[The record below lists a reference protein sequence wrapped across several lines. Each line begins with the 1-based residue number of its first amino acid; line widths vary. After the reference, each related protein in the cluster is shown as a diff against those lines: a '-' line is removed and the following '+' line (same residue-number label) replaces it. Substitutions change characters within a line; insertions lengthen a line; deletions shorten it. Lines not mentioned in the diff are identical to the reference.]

1 MAADD
6 TRVFKW
12 FKCSMRLYKSQKMR
26 ILREYEFTNDLK
38 ENKKMVLMAE
48 AVCLRL
54 MAEACSHDGYLLFDD
69 STPYSTENLA
79 RVAGCPIDIF
89 ESIFKALKDV
99 NLIEITPKKEVYLC
113 DLEEYVGSET
123 GAAIRKRKFRA
134 GKRAE
139 QEESEEDDEGTDGGQ
154 AGDNKGTSGEP
165 VPKSIR
171 DIEGKSIRGED
182 ISASHSPACAGAR
195 EDSASPSSDS
205 PFDLDWFIADFE
217 RMDQFQRI
225 SQGKVVTRQE
235 LEAWYD
241 WQNNVGQWHLG
252 GGLAITKANYRRYV
266 LLAIPKIRRMLRERA
281 AGGDAGMSLHQI
293 TREEFAAYC
302 SKLNEGFSI
311 PQITSEEEEAVWSS
325 LVALNYHLLNGQLVT
340 TGNIGYFT
348 RPELKR
354 IREEAEAN
362 RSQEEQED
370 VYQNPTYRKFV
381 AFFHDSVELLNLK
394 ARIGLDGI
402 KRMASYPCLAQV
414 AAWSKQGLCPNP
426 EDLHK
431 YDVKDLA
438 FKAFDKVR
446 RIQDAEKA
454 AMERNAGNK
463 S

>member
-1 MAADD
+1 MSK
-6 TRVFKW
+6 FQ
-12 FKCSMRLYKSQKMR
+12 KSRYYFCQ
-26 ILREYEFTNDLK
+26 LK
-38 ENKKMVLMAE
+38 EDFFKSHPHDVLRGMEGGREALLLYIELLLESAGHDGHLLFNDHMPFTPELISAKFQTPIGIVEHSLEVLMSLE
-48 AVCLRL
+48 LIIKT
-54 MAEACSHDGYLLFDD
+54 D
-69 STPYSTENLA
+69 SGE
-79 RVAGCPIDIF
+79 
-89 ESIFKALKDV
+89 
-99 NLIEITPKKEVYLC
+99 LILPKFAK
-113 DLEEYVGSET
+113 YVGSKTEM
-123 GAAIRKRKFRA
+123 
-134 GKRAE
+134 AE
-139 QEESEEDDEGTDGGQ
+139 YMANWREKKEEGLQKDKGEITK
-154 AGDNKGTSGEP
+154 DNNVINSIENRD
-165 VPKSIR
+165 KSLENR
-171 DIEGKSIRGED
+171 N
-182 ISASHSPACAGAR
+182 SASHSLACAGAC
-195 EDSASPSSDS
+195 EAPASPSSDS

-217 RMDQFQRI
+217 RMDKIQRV

-266 LLAIPKIRRMLRERA
+266 ILAIPKIRRMLRERA

-325 LVALNYHLLNGQLVT
+325 LVALNFHLLNGQLVT

-402 KRMASYPCLAQV
+402 KRMSSYPCLAQV

>member
-1 MAADD
+1 
-6 TRVFKW
+6 
-12 FKCSMRLYKSQKMR
+12 MRLYKSQKMR

-154 AGDNKGTSGEP
+154 AGDNQGTSGEP

-195 EDSASPSSDS
+195 DASPSSDS
-205 PFDLDWFIADFE
+205 APFDFDWLVTDFE
-217 RMDQFQRI
+217 KLDVSRRFMSGRVI
-225 SQGKVVTRQE
+225 TREE
-235 LEAWYD
+235 LKAWYD
-241 WQNNVGQWHLG
+241 WQNEIGQWKLG
-252 GGLAITKANYRRYV
+252 GGLAITKTNYRKYV
-266 LLAIPKIRRMLRERA
+266 TYGIPKIRRMLRERSKGA
-281 AGGDAGMSLHQI
+281 AVEGGQTLHQI

-302 SKLNEGFSI
+302 AKQNEGFSV
-311 PQITSEEEEAVWSS
+311 PQITGEEEEAVWAS
-325 LVALNYHLLNGQLVT
+325 LVALNYHLLNGQVVT
-340 TGNIGYFT
+340 TDNIGYFT

-354 IREEAEAN
+354 LREEAEAN
-362 RSQEEQED
+362 RQQAEQED
-370 VYQNPTYRKFV
+370 VYEDPLFKKFQEYISWAKEAWQLRERLGDEKIKAMDKYGCLDKV
-381 AFFHDSVELLNLK
+381 REWAKQGLVPKIEDMHKYTVKDMALK
-394 ARIGLDGI
+394 ARD
-402 KRMASYPCLAQV
+402 R
-414 AAWSKQGLCPNP
+414 
-426 EDLHK
+426 
-431 YDVKDLA
+431 
-438 FKAFDKVR
+438 VR
-446 RIQDAEKA
+446 RIRAAEKQAKDRKA
-454 AMERNAGNK
+454 AQSGAAA
-463 S
+463 